1 MKLNL
6 YIVLLTLTIFSIMS
20 CKTNTKIQFYKFVP
34 SIDVEICDLNELTKI
49 LTETDTKS
57 IILKNDS
64 VLEYY
69 KRYGGLGSINSI
81 NYKIV
86 NNELITDSLSH
97 EGGDVPGVTSVH
109 FLYSRDSLVNK
120 KTNERYYTQ
129 KYLKKWNN

>member
-1 MKLNL
+1 MWW
-6 YIVLLTLTIFSIMS
+6 
-20 CKTNTKIQFYKFVP
+20 IQFYKFVP